1 MSKFTPDELADLK
14 GLSCPMPILKTK
26 KALQGME
33 SGKIL
38 QIDLTDVGSKAD
50 IPAMLKKSGD
60 ELLEMTEEGNV
71 ITFFIKKK

>member
-1 MSKFTPDELADLK
+1 MGNFTADEIADLK

-26 KALQGME
+26 KALKGLE

-38 QIDLTDVGSKAD
+38 QVDLTDIGSKAD
-50 IPAMLKKSGD
+50 IPVMLKKSGD
-60 ELLEMTEEGNV
+60 ELLEMTEEGDV